1 MCIQAQSAVNY
12 RMLPA
17 IEKDQG
23 KQQRSDQV
31 SSFNLGLK
39 KKKNKQNSDESEK
52 VGKRVYSKQG
62 NNISKG
68 TGTENFTHEVFT
80 EVQTY
85 SPSTECE
92 EGGGEMKLKRR
103 CGDQVLGAF

>member
-1 MCIQAQSAVNY
+1 M
-12 RMLPA
+12 
-17 IEKDQG
+17 
-23 KQQRSDQV
+23 
-31 SSFNLGLK
+31 
-39 KKKNKQNSDESEK
+39 
-52 VGKRVYSKQG
+52 YSKQG

>member
-1 MCIQAQSAVNY
+1 MKKIRESHREAIRSQA
-12 RMLPA
+12 LTW
-17 IEKDQG
+17 D
-23 KQQRSDQV
+23 
-31 SSFNLGLK
+31 LK
-39 KKKNKQNSDESEK
+39 KKQNSDESEK